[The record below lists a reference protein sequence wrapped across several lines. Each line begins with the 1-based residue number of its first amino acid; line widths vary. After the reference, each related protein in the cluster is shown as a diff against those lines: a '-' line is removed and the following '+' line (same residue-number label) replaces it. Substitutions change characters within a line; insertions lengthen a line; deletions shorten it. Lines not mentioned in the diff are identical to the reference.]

1 MLCFLIDL
9 LPADL
14 TLPIAILILL
24 FTSYYTVSLKLCNE
38 FWKAGLQD
46 PNINDITLV
55 FTPLFLIIM
64 HMTILIV
71 FSNVQLFSFSHLAWS
86 WYYILRVWIEHTLHM
101 SLPYILFGSIC
112 MVNQFTI
119 IYLEI
124 KSCGKVKYGICR
136 IK

>member
-55 FTPLFLIIM
+55 LTPLFLIIM
-64 HMTILIV
+64 HMTTLIV
-71 FSNVQLFSFSHLAWS
+71 FSNVQLFSFPHLAWS
-86 WYYILRVWIEHTLHM
+86 WYYIHV
-101 SLPYILFGSIC
+101 FG
-112 MVNQFTI
+112 
-119 IYLEI
+119 
-124 KSCGKVKYGICR
+124 
-136 IK
+136 

>member
-38 FWKAGLQD
+38 FWKVGLQD
-46 PNINDITLV
+46 SNINDITLV

-71 FSNVQLFSFSHLAWS
+71 SSNVQLFSFPHLAWS
-86 WYYILRVWIEHTLHM
+86 WYYILRVWLEHSLHM

-124 KSCGKVKYGICR
+124 KSCGKEKYGICR

>member
-86 WYYILRVWIEHTLHM
+86 CYYILRVWIEHTLHM

>member
-24 FTSYYTVSLKLCNE
+24 FTSYYRVSLKLRNE

-46 PNINDITLV
+46 SNINDITLV
-55 FTPLFLIIM
+55 FTLLLLITM

-71 FSNVQLFSFSHLAWS
+71 FSNVQHFFFPHLSWS
-86 WYYILRVWIEHTLHM
+86 CYCILCVWIEHSLHM
-101 SLPYILFGSIC
+101 SLPYLLFGSIC
-112 MVNQFTI
+112 IVNQFTV

-124 KSCGKVKYGICR
+124 KSYSKVKYGTCR